1 MNLSFEPLYRAA
13 MRKRFPSQWLGNLF
27 SSAVKFCRSA
37 QRSRRP
43 RPRQEG
49 TLIVQ
54 EQVYAFFRADQLD
67 QVMVVLHSTAHGFL
81 QIRQLIFQGVYF
93 RFLMRADL
101 EHSDFLLFAH
111 KPYPRFQNWD
121 GIVHE
126 IFLNC
131 KPFFAQNSC
140 RSGALVIDYFPLK
153 CLCQSLKISPLSTFH
168 RFSRQIPWAPLRI
181 ANEHSFPITNIT
193 VTLSLNVYKK

>member
-1 MNLSFEPLYRAA
+1 MPSIRQILLWPTPQQVDDKAVEPVHDHKEEVGFKTRGL
-13 MRKRFPSQWLGNLF
+13 K
-27 SSAVKFCRSA
+27 
-37 QRSRRP
+37 
-43 RPRQEG
+43 
-49 TLIVQ
+49 
-54 EQVYAFFRADQLD
+54 
-67 QVMVVLHSTAHGFL
+67 VLHSAAHGFL
-81 QIRQLIFQGVYF
+81 QSRQLIFQGDYF

-111 KPYPRFQNWD
+111 KPYLRFQNWD

-140 RSGALVIDYFPLK
+140 RSGALVIDYFPPK
-153 CLCQSLKISPLSTFH
+153 MPLPVVENFTPITFH

>member
-1 MNLSFEPLYRAA
+1 MNLSFDPLYRAA

-54 EQVYAFFRADQLD
+54 EQDYAFFRADQLD

-81 QIRQLIFQGVYF
+81 QSRQLIFQGDYF

-111 KPYPRFQNWD
+111 KPYLRFQNWD

-131 KPFFAQNSC
+131 KPFCSKFLQ
-140 RSGALVIDYFPLK
+140 K
-153 CLCQSLKISPLSTFH
+153 QCLG
-168 RFSRQIPWAPLRI
+168 
-181 ANEHSFPITNIT
+181 
-193 VTLSLNVYKK
+193 Y

>member
-1 MNLSFEPLYRAA
+1 MNLSFDPLYRAA

-27 SSAVKFCRSA
+27 SPAVKFCRSA

-81 QIRQLIFQGVYF
+81 QSRQLIFQGVYF

>member
-1 MNLSFEPLYRAA
+1 MNLSFDPLYRAA

-43 RPRQEG
+43 RPRQEAYPHRSG
-49 TLIVQ
+49 AGLRLLPRRPTGSG
-54 EQVYAFFRADQLD
+54 DGSPS
-67 QVMVVLHSTAHGFL
+67 LHCSRLLAEPTTH
-81 QIRQLIFQGVYF
+81 FQGDYL
-93 RFLMRADL
+93 RFLMRTDL
-101 EHSDFLLFAH
+101 EHSGFLLFAH
-111 KPYPRFQNWD
+111 KPYLRFQNWD

-140 RSGALVIDYFPLK
+140 RSSALVIDYFPLK
-153 CLCQSLKISPLSTFH
+153 CLCQSLKISPLSLFPQV
-168 RFSRQIPWAPLRI
+168 FA
-181 ANEHSFPITNIT
+181 ANT
-193 VTLSLNVYKK
+193 VGTP

>member
-1 MNLSFEPLYRAA
+1 LRQGRQVLAVSSYDIEIANQHVLSEPTIRL
-13 MRKRFPSQWLGNLF
+13 KVNELTF
-27 SSAVKFCRSA
+27 
-37 QRSRRP
+37 
-43 RPRQEG
+43 
-49 TLIVQ
+49 IVQ
-54 EQVYAFFRADQLD
+54 EQVYAFFHADQLD
-67 QVMVVLHSTAHGFL
+67 QVMVVLHSAAHGFL
-81 QIRQLIFQGVYF
+81 QSRQLIFQGVYF

-111 KPYPRFQNWD
+111 KPYLRFQNWD

-153 CLCQSLKISPLSTFH
+153 CLCQSLKISPLSLFPQV
-168 RFSRQIPWAPLRI
+168 FA
-181 ANEHSFPITNIT
+181 ANT
-193 VTLSLNVYKK
+193 VGTP

>member
-1 MNLSFEPLYRAA
+1 MNLSFDPLHRAA

-27 SSAVKFCRSA
+27 SSAVKFCRAA

-81 QIRQLIFQGVYF
+81 QSRQLIFQGDYF

-111 KPYPRFQNWD
+111 KPYLRFQNWD

-140 RSGALVIDYFPLK
+140 RNGALVIDYFPLK
-153 CLCQSLKISPLSTFH
+153 CLCQSLKISPLSLSTGFRGKYREH
-168 RFSRQIPWAPLRI
+168 PLELQMNTLFQSPIPQL
-181 ANEHSFPITNIT
+181 
-193 VTLSLNVYKK
+193 L

>member
-1 MNLSFEPLYRAA
+1 MNLSFDPLYRAA

-54 EQVYAFFRADQLD
+54 EQDY
-67 QVMVVLHSTAHGFL
+67 GFL
-81 QIRQLIFQGVYF
+81 QSRPLIFQGDYF

-111 KPYPRFQNWD
+111 KPYLRFQNWD

-140 RSGALVIDYFPLK
+140 RSSALVIDYFPLK
-153 CLCQSLKISPLSTFH
+153 CLCQSLKISPLSLFPQV
-168 RFSRQIPWAPLRI
+168 FA
-181 ANEHSFPITNIT
+181 ANT
-193 VTLSLNVYKK
+193 VGTP